1 VRRLIDSSSPVA
13 KVATRPEVMA
23 ALHDAAKA
31 TGADFSYL
39 VRTAQR
45 ESNFDPTA
53 KASTSSATGLF
64 QFTNETWL
72 RMVDRYGAQ
81 HGLKAEAAAVSVV
94 DGDTVVG
101 KGMSREQILAL
112 RNDPALS
119 ATMAG
124 ELAQE
129 NAKILAKKI
138 HRQPTS
144 AELYAAHFM
153 GPTDAAHLIHA
164 ARRNDK
170 GPAADVFRSAALANP
185 TVFAGKGGEQLNAAQ
200 LYAKL
205 TGNTVK
211 DADTGKAK
219 PAIFVDPYAPPTK
232 MDALIA
238 ARTGMTQM
246 ASSLMTALFD
256 LQSEDRKG

>member
-1 VRRLIDSSSPVA
+1 MIDSSSPVA

-23 ALHDAAKA
+23 ALRDAARA

-45 ESNFDPTA
+45 ESNFDPAA

-72 RMVDRYGAQ
+72 RMVDRYGAR
-81 HGLKAEAAAVSVV
+81 HGLRAEAAAVKVV
-94 DGDTVVG
+94 DGDPVVG
-101 KGMSREQILAL
+101 KGASRDAILAL

-129 NAKILAKKI
+129 NARILAKKI
-138 HRQPTS
+138 HRQPTA
-144 AELYAAHFM
+144 AELYTAHFM

-164 ARRNDK
+164 ARRDDS
-170 GPAADVFRSAALANP
+170 GPASGIFRSAALANP
-185 TVFAGKGGEQLNAAQ
+185 TVFSGKDGEQLTAAQ

-205 TGNTVK
+205 TGDTVK
-211 DADTGKAK
+211 SADAGKTAPAVFADPHAQPTPMENLLAAK
-219 PAIFVDPYAPPTK
+219 AGVAQ
-232 MDALIA
+232 
-238 ARTGMTQM
+238 MT
-246 ASSLMTALFD
+246 SSLMAALFD
-256 LQSEDRKG
+256 LQSEDGKG

>member
-1 VRRLIDSSSPVA
+1 MIDSSSSVA
-13 KVATRPEVMA
+13 KAATRPEVMA
-23 ALHDAAKA
+23 ALRDAART

-53 KASTSSATGLF
+53 KASTSTATGLF

-81 HGLKAEAAAVSVV
+81 HGLKAEAAAVSVK
-94 DGDTVVG
+94 DGETSVG
-101 KGMSREQILAL
+101 PGMSREQILAL
-112 RNDPALS
+112 RNDPVLS

-144 AELYAAHFM
+144 AELYTAHFM
-153 GPTDAAHLIHA
+153 GPIDAAHLIHA

-185 TVFAGKGGEQLNAAQ
+185 TVFSGKDGEQLTAAQ

-205 TGNTVK
+205 TGDTVK
-211 DADTGKAK
+211 DADAGRAA
-219 PAIFVDPYAPPTK
+219 PAVFANPYAPPTR
-232 MDALIA
+232 MEALIA
-238 ARTGMTQM
+238 AKTGMTQM
-246 ASSLMTALFD
+246 ASNLMTALFD
-256 LQSEDRKG
+256 LQSEEGKG

>member
-1 VRRLIDSSSPVA
+1 VIDSSSPIA
-13 KVATRPEVMA
+13 KAATRPEVMA

-45 ESNFDPTA
+45 ESNFDPGA
-53 KASTSSATGLF
+53 KASTSTATGLF

-81 HGLKAEAAAVSVV
+81 HGLKAEAAAVTVKDGETSV
-94 DGDTVVG
+94 GN
-101 KGMSREQILAL
+101 GMSRDQILAL
-112 RNDPALS
+112 RNDPTLS

-129 NAKILAKKI
+129 NSKILAKKI
-138 HRQPTS
+138 HREPTS

-170 GPAADVFRSAALANP
+170 GPAAEIFQSAALANP
-185 TVFAGKGGEQLNAAQ
+185 TVFSGKDGEQLTAAQ

-205 TGNTVK
+205 TGDTVK
-211 DADTGKAK
+211 DADTGKSK
-219 PAIFVDPYAPPTK
+219 PAVFADPYAAPTK

-238 ARTGMTQM
+238 AKTGMTQM
-246 ASSLMTALFD
+246 TSSLMAALFD
-256 LQSEDRKG
+256 LQSETPKG

>member
-1 VRRLIDSSSPVA
+1 LIDSSSPAA
-13 KVATRPEVMA
+13 KAASRPEVMA
-23 ALHDAAKA
+23 ALHDAARA

-81 HGLKAEAAAVSVV
+81 HGLKAEAAAVSVK
-94 DGDTVVG
+94 DGETSVG

-112 RNDPALS
+112 RNDPVLS

-129 NAKILAKKI
+129 NAKILARKI

-170 GPAADVFRSAALANP
+170 GAAGEIFRSAALANP
-185 TVFAGKGGEQLNAAQ
+185 TVFSGKDGEQLTAAQ

-205 TGNTVK
+205 TGDTVK
-211 DADTGKAK
+211 DADTGKAR
-219 PAIFVDPYAPPTK
+219 PAVFAEPNAPPTR
-232 MDALIA
+232 MEALIA
-238 ARTGMTQM
+238 AKTGVTQM
-246 ASSLMTALFD
+246 ASSLMAALFD
-256 LQSEDRKG
+256 LQSEDGKG

>member
-1 VRRLIDSSSPVA
+1 MRRVIDSSSPVA
-13 KVATRPEVMA
+13 KVASRPEVMA
-23 ALHDAAKA
+23 ALHDAARA

-53 KASTSSATGLF
+53 KAPTSSATGLF

-72 RMVDRYGAQ
+72 RMIDRYGAQ
-81 HGLKAEAAAVSVV
+81 HGHKAEAAAVSVV
-94 DGDTVVG
+94 DGEAVVA
-101 KGMSREQILAL
+101 KGASRDAILAL

-129 NAKILAKKI
+129 NARILAKKI
-138 HRQPTS
+138 HRPPTS
-144 AELYAAHFM
+144 AELYTAHFM

-170 GPAADVFRSAALANP
+170 GPAATVFQSAAFSNP
-185 TVFAGKGGEQLNAAQ
+185 TVFAGRDGEQLNAAQ

-205 TGNTVK
+205 TGDTVK
-211 DADTGKAK
+211 NADTGHVA
-219 PAIFVDPYAPPTK
+219 AAVFADPGAPPTPF
-232 MDALIA
+232 DALIA
-238 ARTGMTQM
+238 AKTGMTQM
-246 ASSLMTALFD
+246 TASLMTALFD
-256 LQSEDRKG
+256 LQSEDAKG

>member
-1 VRRLIDSSSPVA
+1 MIDSSHPVA
-13 KVATRPEVMA
+13 KAATRPEVMA

-53 KASTSSATGLF
+53 KAPTSSATGLF

-72 RMVDRYGAQ
+72 RMIDRYGAQ

-94 DGDTVVG
+94 DGDTVVS
-101 KGMSREQILAL
+101 KGASREAILAL
-112 RNDPALS
+112 RNDPVLS

-138 HRQPTS
+138 HRPPTS
-144 AELYAAHFM
+144 AELYTAHFM
-153 GPTDAAHLIHA
+153 GPTDAAHLIQA

-170 GPAADVFRSAALANP
+170 GPAAEVFQSAALANP
-185 TVFAGKGGEQLNAAQ
+185 TVFAGKDGEQLNAAQ

-205 TGNTVK
+205 TGDTVK
-211 DADTGKAK
+211 NADVGQVA
-219 PAIFVDPYAPPTK
+219 AAVFIDPNAPPTP

-246 ASSLMTALFD
+246 TSSLMAALFD
-256 LQSEDRKG
+256 LQAENEKG